1 MLYGLGQWLVQ
12 RTDSH
17 VSRFCFV
24 VLSGL
29 IAGLFEAALHIWVT
43 SRLPHQL
50 VGVLIDAFSV
60 ALLVGIITYIEVS
73 AVHARRRRLLVEV
86 KVVSELN
93 HRVRNAL
100 QTIAYAAHLPETTNQ
115 VEIIEE
121 CVQKI
126 DCTLK
131 ELFPAIVVANP
142 AHGSRV
148 RPPGTH
154 DKTE

>member
-17 VSRFCFV
+17 VNRFCFV
-24 VLSGL
+24 VLSGA

-50 VGVLIDAFSV
+50 VGVLIDAASV
-60 ALLVGIITYIEVS
+60 GLLVGIITYLEVS
-73 AVHARRRRLLVEV
+73 ALHARRRRLLVEV

-115 VEIIEE
+115 VEMIEE
-121 CVQKI
+121 CVHKI

-131 ELFPAIVVANP
+131 ELFPAIAVSDP
-142 AHGSRV
+142 AHNSRGGQ
-148 RPPGTH
+148 PGIH
-154 DKTE
+154 NKAQ